1 MGRMVRRLLGAAIA
15 VFAIYLVAFVNV
27 DVPDRPAG
35 SVCGAGPVR
44 VLLLG
49 PTRNLDLLSSGEC
62 RRAAGFIALFCLAI
76 AALGVALLVG
86 WAPASPR
93 VRSDPDAD
101 VILTPTWSRRT
112 MAVVTPLLGL
122 ILLGLLTVTTGYR
135 PLLAALVLVALLGW
149 QGHRLTARP
158 RIVVGPDALHV
169 HGTSRTITVPF
180 ADIVRVST
188 TARLGV
194 RLHRRRGRPV
204 LLPLAANNGPY
215 QRAVATRLR
224 ALIGQT
230 DEGAPARPEPVDT
243 TVPAYEYL
251 LLFLTAFVLVALV
264 LVS

>member
-1 MGRMVRRLLGAAIA
+1 MGRIVRRVIGAAIA
-15 VFAIYLVAFVNV
+15 AFALYLLVFVNV
-27 DVPDRPAG
+27 DVPDRTTN

-62 RRAAGFIALFCLAI
+62 RRVAGFIALFCLA
-76 AALGVALLVG
+76 LGAIGAVLLVG
-86 WAPASPR
+86 WAPASVY
-93 VRSDPDAD
+93 VRGDPDAD

-112 MAVVTPLLGL
+112 MAAVTPALGF
-122 ILLGLLTVTTGYR
+122 ILLGLLTVTTDYVAV
-135 PLLAALVLVALLGW
+135 LAALVLIALLAW

-158 RIVVGPDALHV
+158 RIVVAPDALYV
-169 HGTSRTITVPF
+169 RGTSRSITVPL
-180 ADIVRVST
+180 ADITRVST

-194 RLHRRRGRPV
+194 RLHRRQGRPV

-230 DEGAPARPEPVDT
+230 GEGAPAKAEPVET
-243 TVPAYEYL
+243 SIPAYEYL
-251 LLFLTAFVLVALV
+251 LLYLTCFAL
-264 LVS
+264 LGLILAT